1 MARIIINDFLYW
13 MEMLDHAD
21 LLWLAPFATYHLMLR
36 EKSIWIASCF
46 ADGGNRTQA
55 ACTATK
61 CVIDYSILGIFWTNI
76 FLHWEVG
83 ATMLQALLIVTPT
96 CWAHYH
102 AVTLGVLDRPLLL
115 EWLVVELTRLQE
127 LQSWGSHIR
136 HERFLEVLFERKDRK
151 EVEKK
156 F

>member
-21 LLWLAPFATYHLMLR
+21 LLWLAPFATYHLMPR

-55 ACTATK
+55 ACAASK
-61 CVIDYSILGIFWTNI
+61 CVIDYSILGIFWTKTF
-76 FLHWEVG
+76 FLHWEVW
-83 ATMLQALLIVTPT
+83 ATMLQALLTVTPT
-96 CWAHYH
+96 CLAHYH
-102 AVTLGVLDRPLLL
+102 AVTHSVLDRPLLL
-115 EWLVVELTRLQE
+115 EWSVVELTRLQG
-127 LQSWGSHIR
+127 LKSWGSDIR
-136 HERFLEVLFERKDRK
+136 HERLEVLFERK